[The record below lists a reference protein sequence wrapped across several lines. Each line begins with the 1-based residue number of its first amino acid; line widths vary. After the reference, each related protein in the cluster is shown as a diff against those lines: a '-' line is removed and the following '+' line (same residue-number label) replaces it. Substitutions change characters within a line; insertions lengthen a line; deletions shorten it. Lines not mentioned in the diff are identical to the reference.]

1 MDGCCTLNVQQAE
14 KMISLAFV
22 TKCLQENKLP
32 KLEDAPVDQML
43 LVAIDLMLLISG
55 VGVGVHPRCTWV

>member
-1 MDGCCTLNVQQAE
+1 MNVQQAE

-22 TKCLQENKLP
+22 TKCVGENVLH

-43 LVAIDLMLLISG
+43 LVAIDLMLMISSN
-55 VGVGVHPRCTWV
+55 